1 MSGTATLT
9 SILGSLSHGTYQPPA
24 SFFSG
29 IVSPKCVIA
38 SERLCDVEAL
48 WLEPQLYVDRI
59 AEGVSSQ
66 PMQLDP

>member
-1 MSGTATLT
+1 M
-9 SILGSLSHGTYQPPA
+9 
-24 SFFSG
+24 
-29 IVSPKCVIA
+29 IA